1 MMPFAFGRKFWEQ
14 NGVGKRG
21 RESRDHSGCVSQC
34 SHPSTHKSGTGEEQ
48 Q

>member
-14 NGVGKRG
+14 NGGGTRD

-34 SHPSTHKSGTGEEQ
+34 SHHSTHSTGTGEGQ